1 MLDFKTF
8 VADVTEVTD
17 QSRIDPRLNAF
28 CTGIKRAMPHVKF
41 GRPKT
46 DENQTITS
54 LYVYT
59 PNEVMVSGVVL
70 VSQNKNQTK
79 WLYGVKSRDVENQ
92 NCATFAPNRHV
103 KQSTNI
109 DTAVR
114 NAKALLTPP
123 KNPFIVDCTFGKFK
137 DHHSLTRAGKEE
149 KTKRALG
156 RIKEFC
162 HHTYFDK
169 ETFVS
174 AREVVQFAK
183 NPSDISNPFYQKIKD
198 FADLY
203 EDYAEHVKKFFSLTF
218 VSVKQAN
225 GMTYCQV
232 TPLVKDRSHK
242 EKLYLSELNLDNP
255 TSIYTE
261 EELPDPIVDKLAVLA
276 MLDDEQHVDD
286 VGYKFNDQ
294 AFYLYTYHEE

>member
-1 MLDFKTF
+1 MLDFKAF
-8 VADVTEVTD
+8 VADVTELTE
-17 QSRIDPRLNAF
+17 SRMVHPRLAEF

-41 GRPKT
+41 GRGNT
-46 DENQTITS
+46 DDNQTITS

-70 VSQNKNQTK
+70 VSQNRDQTK

-92 NCATFAPNRHV
+92 NCTKFAPNRHV

-109 DTAVR
+109 NTAVR
-114 NAKALLTPP
+114 NAKALLSPP
-123 KNPFIVDCTFGKFK
+123 KNPFIIDCTFGRFK
-137 DHHSLTRAGKEE
+137 DSHSVTRSGKEE
-149 KTKRALG
+149 KAKRALNQM
-156 RIKEFC
+156 REFC
-162 HHTYFDK
+162 HHSYFDK
-169 ETFVS
+169 DTFVS
-174 AREVVQFAK
+174 AREVVQFVK
-183 NPSDISNPFYQKIKD
+183 NPSDISNPFYQKMKD
-198 FADLY
+198 FAELY

-232 TPLVKDRSHK
+232 TPLVKNHSHK
-242 EKLYLSELNLDNP
+242 ESLYPSELNLDNP

-261 EELPDPIVDKLAVLA
+261 EELPNPIVDKLAVLA
-276 MLDDEQHVDD
+276 MLNDGQHVDD

-294 AFYLYTYHEE
+294 AFYLYTYHEA